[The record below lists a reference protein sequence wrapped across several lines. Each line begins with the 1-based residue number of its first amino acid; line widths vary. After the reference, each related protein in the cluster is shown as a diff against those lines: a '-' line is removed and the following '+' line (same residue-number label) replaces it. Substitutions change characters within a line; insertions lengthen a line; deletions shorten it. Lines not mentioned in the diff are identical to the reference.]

1 MPSPDARRIWF
12 SPLCL
17 LVGAAV
23 IAVSG
28 VRHPMLAGD
37 GASQLA
43 VIAAT
48 PGWRS
53 IHWGLLFGFA
63 LVIIGLAWLA
73 SRYRNTVGEGAA
85 RAGICLATFGY
96 AVFAVGV
103 LFMTGAGPT
112 LADAMRRAD
121 LGLTATHAVFLYDM
135 LHPFAQSALRTGAFA
150 IALATGAYGWAVLS
164 DTAQPPM
171 LGYFG
176 VVAGA
181 AGAMAAIALPET
193 SYQVVLGAALA
204 TVWQLVVAIVALLP
218 ARGAPAT
225 A

>member
-1 MPSPDARRIWF
+1 MSRF

-17 LVGAAV
+17 LAGAAL

-28 VRHPMLAGD
+28 VRHPMLTGD
-37 GASQLA
+37 GAAQLA
-43 VIAAT
+43 LIAAT
-48 PGWRS
+48 PAWRLV
-53 IHWGLLFGFA
+53 HWGFLFGFA

-73 SRYRNTVGEGAA
+73 SRSRNTRGEAAA
-85 RAGICLATFGY
+85 RAGICLAAFGY

-103 LFMTGAGPT
+103 LFMAGAGPA

-121 LGLTATHAVFLYDM
+121 LGLTATHAIFLYDM

-150 IALATGAYGWAVLS
+150 ISLATAAYGWAVVS
-164 DTAQPPM
+164 DDSQPRV

-181 AGAMAAIALPET
+181 IGAGVAVALSET
-193 SYQVVLGAALA
+193 SYQVVAGAALA
-204 TVWQLVVAIVALLP
+204 TVWQIVIAVTALLP
-218 ARGAPAT
+218 ARRPA
-225 A
+225 AA